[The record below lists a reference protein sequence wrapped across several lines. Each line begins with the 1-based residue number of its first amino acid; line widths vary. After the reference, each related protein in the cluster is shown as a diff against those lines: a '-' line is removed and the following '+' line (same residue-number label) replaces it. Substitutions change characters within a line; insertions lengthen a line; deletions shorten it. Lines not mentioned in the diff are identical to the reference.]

1 MELVHTLKLSMKSK
15 RELEEQLASRLTEV
29 EATPAKN
36 KADQPDSAKK
46 SETGQF
52 DQSAGSPL
60 SLEELI
66 ATISTRFITR
76 PAYEIDRDIN
86 YALGL
91 VGEFAAVDRCLVFFY
106 QGDLVSNT
114 HEWCAA
120 GIESQIDRLPTVPAS
135 RFSWW
140 QEKMNQLKP
149 VMVRC
154 LADLPAEA
162 NAEKVA
168 WEGQKV
174 QSVAAI
180 PLVHDESLLGYL
192 RLDAVAAEK
201 SWSDKDVAL
210 LKAIGKIFAGA
221 LGRKAAEAERLA
233 GNERLLHELT
243 ILHTIA
249 ASIEATSENE
259 LIERFTR
266 LIGETL
272 QPDNFGVVLLDEAK
286 NVLRVHPSYEGPRRA
301 VPVGRGVVGT
311 VAATGR
317 AWRVADV
324 SHEPIYLKV
333 DRATQSELCVP
344 LKIGKRVIGV
354 VNVESRAV
362 GAFSEADERLL
373 VTLASQLATG
383 LEKIRLFHETAEALL
398 REQQLNEITR
408 TLSSAL
414 DLPSILIVVVQM
426 ATDLIGAHAGLLG
439 LVIDNQI
446 MTFYPYNVPSNM
458 SLRPTMKGRGV
469 AWQIVESGETLVLDN
484 YAEHPNAERKWID
497 VGIQAFLGVPITAGE
512 RCLGTLILFNLYT
525 DKPFTERDQALAESV
540 GRQAGTAIQNIRMY
554 AEAQQR
560 ASALAAALARQ
571 EELDTLKNRFIHSVS
586 HELRTP
592 LGIIYGHAE
601 LLDSGDL
608 GQLLVEQAQS
618 VNIIARRAQMLT
630 NLVDDLST
638 LLAAETQE
646 LRREAIDPA
655 QLIYSMLADY
665 RMKAEEA
672 SISLKADIAEALP
685 WLMGDTVH
693 LRRVFDNLVSNAF
706 KFTPAGGSVTL
717 RMAAEEQDVILEVA
731 DTGAGIPAEKLP
743 RIFER
748 FYQVEDGT
756 ARRHVGTGLGL
767 ALVKEIVEAHRGRIA
782 VESEIGKGT
791 TFRIVLPGYKPIVG
805 V

>member
-1 MELVHTLKLSMKSK
+1 MTNK
-15 RELEEQLASRLTEV
+15 RKFEEGLASGPAEV
-29 EATPAKN
+29 EKQASPVQN
-36 KADQPDSAKK
+36 KADHFDSATK
-46 SETGQF
+46 SEPGPF
-52 DQSAGSPL
+52 DKSARNPP

-76 PAYEIDRDIN
+76 PVDEIDQNIN
-86 YALGL
+86 DALGL
-91 VGEFAAVDRCLVFFY
+91 VGEFAAVDRCLLFFY
-106 QGDLVSNT
+106 DGDQVRNT

-120 GIESQIDRLPTVPAS
+120 GIESQIDRQPTVSAG
-135 RFSWW
+135 RFPWW
-140 QEKMNQLKP
+140 QKKMNGLKP
-149 VMVRC
+149 VFVAR
-154 LADLPAEA
+154 LADLPAA
-162 NAEKVA
+162 AKAEQLA
-168 WEGQKV
+168 WEGQKI
-174 QSVAAI
+174 QSVAAT
-180 PLVHDESLLGYL
+180 PLVCNDRLLGYL
-192 RLDAVAAEK
+192 RLDIVAAEK
-201 SWSDKDVAL
+201 SWTDKDVTL
-210 LKAIGKIFAGA
+210 LKAMGKIFAGA
-221 LGRKAAEAERLA
+221 LERKAAEAERLA
-233 GNERLLHELT
+233 GHERLLRELT
-243 ILHTIA
+243 LLHTM
-249 ASIEATSENE
+249 STRLEATSEDE
-259 LIERFTR
+259 LIERFIA

-272 QPDNFGVVLLDEAK
+272 QADNYGVLLLDEAK
-286 NVLRVHPSYEGPRRA
+286 NVLRVHPSYHGPRRA

-317 AWRVADV
+317 TWRVADV
-324 SHEPIYLKV
+324 THQPIYLKV
-333 DRATQSELCVP
+333 DEATQSELCVP

-354 VNVESRAV
+354 VNVESKGV

-373 VTLASQLATG
+373 VTLTGQLATG
-383 LEKIRLFHETAEALL
+383 LEKIRLFHKTAEALL

-414 DLPSILIVVVQM
+414 DLPTILIYVVQM

-446 MTFYPYNVPSNM
+446 MTFYPYNVPTNM
-458 SLRPTMKGRGV
+458 SLQPTLRGRGV
-469 AWQIVESGETLVLDN
+469 AWHIVESSETVLLDN
-484 YAEHPNAERKWID
+484 YAEHPDAERGWIE

-512 RCLGTLILFNLYT
+512 RCLGALILFNLYT
-525 DKPFTERDQALAESV
+525 DKLFTKRDQALAESV
-540 GRQAGTAIQNIRMY
+540 GRQAGTAIQNVRMY

-560 ASALAAALARQ
+560 ASALAAALTRQ
-571 EELDTLKNRFIHSVS
+571 EELDILKNQFIHSVS

-608 GQLLVEQAQS
+608 GELLVEQAQS

-665 RMKAEEA
+665 RMKAEEVG
-672 SISLKADIAEALP
+672 ISLKADIAEGLP

-748 FYQVEDGT
+748 FYQVEAG
-756 ARRHVGTGLGL
+756 ASRRHTGTGLGL
-767 ALVKEIVEAHRGRIA
+767 ALVKEIVEAHRGHIT
-782 VESEIGKGT
+782 VESEVGTGT
-791 TFRIVLPGYKPIVG
+791 TFRIMLPGHKPIVG
-805 V
+805 AEKPGF

>member
-1 MELVHTLKLSMKSK
+1 MVTKRRLVKL
-15 RELEEQLASRLTEV
+15 EFSRLD
-29 EATPAKN
+29 EAAAN
-36 KADQPDSAKK
+36 
-46 SETGQF
+46 
-52 DQSAGSPL
+52 PL
-60 SLEELI
+60 SLEEVI
-66 ATISTRFITR
+66 AAIATRFITS
-76 PAYEIDRDIN
+76 PAHEIDRDIN
-86 YALGL
+86 DALGL
-91 VGEFAAVDRCLVFFY
+91 VGIFVAVDRCLVFFRN
-106 QGDLVSNT
+106 GDLVSNT

-120 GIESQIDRLPTVPAS
+120 GIESQMDRLQMVDTD
-135 RFSWW
+135 RFPWW
-140 QEKMNQLKP
+140 QEKMNRLEP
-149 VMVRC
+149 VFVRR
-154 LADLPAEA
+154 LVDLPPEAVAEQ
-162 NAEKVA
+162 VA
-168 WEGQKV
+168 WEEQKV

-180 PLVHDESLLGYL
+180 PLIYDERLLGYL
-192 RLDAVAAEK
+192 RLDAVTAEK
-201 SWSDKDVAL
+201 SWTDKEVAL
-210 LKAIGKIFAGA
+210 LQAIGKIFAAA
-221 LGRKAAEAERLA
+221 LERKAAEAIQPA
-233 GNERLLHELT
+233 GNKRLLRELKV
-243 ILHTIA
+243 LHTMA
-249 ASIEATSENE
+249 TSIETTGENE

-266 LIGETL
+266 FIGETL

-286 NVLRVHPSYEGPRRA
+286 NILRVHPSYQGPRRA

-317 AWRVADV
+317 VWRVADV
-324 SHEPIYLKV
+324 THEPIYLKV
-333 DRATQSELCVP
+333 DQATQSELCVP

-354 VNVESRAV
+354 VNAESRRV
-362 GAFSEADERLL
+362 DAFSEADERLL
-373 VTLASQLATG
+373 VTLASHLATG
-383 LEKIRLFHETAEALL
+383 LEKIRLSHETAEALL

-408 TLSSAL
+408 TLSRAL

-458 SLRPTMKGRGV
+458 SLQPTMKGRGV
-469 AWQIVESGETLVLDN
+469 AWHIVESCETLLLDN
-484 YAEHPNAERKWID
+484 YAEHPGADRKWID
-497 VGIQAFLGVPITAGE
+497 VGIQAFLGVPVTAGE
-512 RCLGTLILFNLYT
+512 RCLGALILFNLYT
-525 DKPFTERDQALAESV
+525 DKPFTKRDQALAESV
-540 GRQAGTAIQNIRMY
+540 GRQAGTAIQNVRMY
-554 AEAQQR
+554 AAAQQR

-571 EELDTLKNRFIHSVS
+571 EELDSLKNRFIDSIS

-608 GQLLVEQAQS
+608 GELLAEQAQS

-665 RMKAEEA
+665 RMKAEAA

-693 LRRVFDNLVSNAF
+693 LRRVFDNLVANAF

-717 RMAAEEQDVILEVA
+717 RMVAKEQDVILEVA

-748 FYQVEDGT
+748 FYQVEDG
-756 ARRHVGTGLGL
+756 AGRRHTGTGLGL
-767 ALVKEIVEAHRGRIA
+767 ALVKEIVEAHRGRIS
-782 VESEIGKGT
+782 VESEVGRGT
-791 TFRIVLPGYKPIVG
+791 TFRIVLPGHKPIAEA
-805 V
+805 